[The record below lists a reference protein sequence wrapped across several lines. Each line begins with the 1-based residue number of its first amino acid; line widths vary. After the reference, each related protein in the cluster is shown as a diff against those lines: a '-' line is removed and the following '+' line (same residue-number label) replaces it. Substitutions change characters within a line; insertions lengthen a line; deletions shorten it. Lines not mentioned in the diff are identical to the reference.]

1 MVRTARLMLCLAV
14 PMLFAHTAEGGV
26 FRDTVRGLR
35 LAGFDF
41 AGERNPIS
49 GGADFQLSRTFN
61 NETLDFGGTE
71 LTLTGPIVLTFST
84 GGRVVPVLDV
94 SVNTAGQP
102 FSYLLDADVGGQSVL
117 IDGNF
122 LLDATGNMNTFGFY
136 DFQFEYSVRER
147 ISQDG
152 RFSDEEE
159 FVEFDI
165 GPIDVSGNIFAD
177 FLAVLF
183 DPIFQGTGTD
193 NIFASFSGR
202 LQAQEELNRR
212 LADAR
217 EEAFGF
223 SEFGTM
229 SASQMLE
236 EIEAGTPDV
245 PEQFTASATAS
256 GDGVLSPSIVPDP
269 PTLLLLLAG
278 LPLLRG
284 TRRRR
289 G

>member
-1 MVRTARLMLCLAV
+1 MLRTARLILCLAV
-14 PMLFAHTAEGGV
+14 AMLVADTAEAGV

-35 LAGFDF
+35 LAGFNF
-41 AGERNPIS
+41 AGERNPVS
-49 GGADFQLSRTFN
+49 GGADFQLSRSFN

-71 LTLTGPIVLTFST
+71 LTLTGPIVLTVST
-84 GGRVVPVLDV
+84 GGRVVPVLDISV
-94 SVNTAGQP
+94 STAGQP

-122 LLDATGNMNTFGFY
+122 LLDATGSMNTFGWY
-136 DFQFEYSVRER
+136 DFQFEYSVRET

-177 FLAVLF
+177 FLAALF

-202 LQAQEELNRR
+202 LQAQEELTRR

-217 EEAFGF
+217 AEAFGF
-223 SEFGTM
+223 SEFATL
-229 SASQMLE
+229 SASQMIE
-236 EIEAGTPDV
+236 EIEAGALDLAAP
-245 PEQFTASATAS
+245 FAASSLAP
-256 GDGVLSPSIVPDP
+256 GDGTVSPSVVPDP

-278 LPLLRG
+278 LPLLKAR
-284 TRRRR
+284 RRRR

>member
-1 MVRTARLMLCLAV
+1 MTQTARLIVCLAV
-14 PMLFAHTAEGGV
+14 PILVAGTAEAGV

-41 AGERNPIS
+41 SGEKNPVS
-49 GGADFQLSRTFN
+49 GGADFQLGRTFN
-61 NETLDFGGTE
+61 NDTLDFGGTE

-94 SVNTAGQP
+94 SVSTAGQP

-122 LLDATGNMNTFGFY
+122 LLDATGSMNTFGWY
-136 DFQFEYSVRER
+136 DFQLEYSVRET

-217 EEAFGF
+217 AEALGF
-223 SEFGTM
+223 SEFATM

-236 EIEAGTPDV
+236 EIEAGAPDWAG
-245 PEQFTASATAS
+245 QFTASSPAP
-256 GDGVLSPSIVPDP
+256 GHGVVSPSVVPDP

-278 LPLLRG
+278 LPLLRAS
-284 TRRRR
+284 RRRH